1 MSSILDRH
9 FKTSL
14 QERLVVQRKLQLA
27 NMIDYSHHIEVSLE
41 TDEPK
46 IAMSYF
52 TLNHKQIFI
61 IENSIVEERIDASR
75 LFGYGA
81 SSKGEDRGLG
91 LYNVMKVIDSYPN
104 ASISTNSEQHT
115 FRQGLEIIF

>member
-1 MSSILDRH
+1 M
-9 FKTSL
+9 
-14 QERLVVQRKLQLA
+14 A

-52 TLNHKQIFI
+52 TLNYKQIFI

-91 LYNVMKVIDSYPN
+91 LYNVMKVIDRYPN

>member
-1 MSSILDRH
+1 M
-9 FKTSL
+9 
-14 QERLVVQRKLQLA
+14 A

-91 LYNVMKVIDSYPN
+91 LYNVMKVIDRYPN

-115 FRQGLEIIF
+115 FRQGLEIIC

>member
-1 MSSILDRH
+1 M
-9 FKTSL
+9 
-14 QERLVVQRKLQLA
+14 A

-46 IAMSYF
+46 DSHVLFYIK
-52 TLNHKQIFI
+52 HKQIFI

-91 LYNVMKVIDSYPN
+91 LYNVMKVIDRYPN

>member
-1 MSSILDRH
+1 MSSILDCH

-27 NMIDYSHHIEVSLE
+27 NMIDYSQLEFSLE

-52 TLNHKQIFI
+52 TLNI
-61 IENSIVEERIDASR
+61 
-75 LFGYGA
+75 
-81 SSKGEDRGLG
+81 SKFL
-91 LYNVMKVIDSYPN
+91 S
-104 ASISTNSEQHT
+104 
-115 FRQGLEIIF
+115 

>member
-1 MSSILDRH
+1 MSSILDCH

-46 IAMSYF
+46 ISMSYF
-52 TLNHKQIFI
+52 TLNI
-61 IENSIVEERIDASR
+61 
-75 LFGYGA
+75 
-81 SSKGEDRGLG
+81 SKFL
-91 LYNVMKVIDSYPN
+91 S
-104 ASISTNSEQHT
+104 
-115 FRQGLEIIF
+115 